1 MATEDDLQAHLDSVR
16 KARGWINMFVDLTQ
30 LSLVTLTILYL
41 AWNRY
46 KTGHRIA
53 KVIKV

>member
-1 MATEDDLQAHLDSVR
+1 MVTEDDLQAQLDTVS

-41 AWNRY
+41 AFNGY
-46 KTGHRIA
+46 KSGHSLA
-53 KVIKV
+53 KVIKI

>member
-1 MATEDDLQAHLDSVR
+1 MVTEDDLQAQLDTVS

-41 AWNRY
+41 AFNGY
-46 KTGHRIA
+46 KTGHSLA
-53 KVIKV
+53 KVIKI